1 MTLLKLKPV
10 SECRWDLVSLGE
22 VMLRFDPG
30 DRRIRNTRHFDVYEG
45 GGEYNVAR
53 NLAHS
58 FRSRSAVITSIADNE
73 IGRLVEDLIRQ
84 GGVDTTLIRWVK
96 TDGMSGSVRNGLYF
110 WERGYGRRASAGCS
124 DRGNT
129 AISQLQPDDIDW
141 NNIFE
146 KHGVRW
152 FHTGGIFAA
161 LSESTSDVAV
171 EAVSAARRS
180 GSIVSYDLNFRHS
193 LWAHRGGRSAA
204 DALNRRLLPSVD
216 VVFGTLDYDPSL
228 DGFEPLKFSSAAA
241 TMMDQFP
248 GLKLV
253 CTTLRTVHH
262 GSLHDLSAAV
272 FDGKDVYIGPT
283 FNGVNVLDRVGSGD
297 AFAAGV
303 VYELL
308 SGRDVGSAVRIGT
321 AASLLAMTTPGDSLA
336 STYEEVLQLA
346 NSDQLSSR

>member
-1 MTLLKLKPV
+1 
-10 SECRWDLVSLGE
+10 
-22 VMLRFDPG
+22 MLRFDPG
-30 DRRIRNTRHFDVYEG
+30 DHRIRNTRHFDVYEG

-58 FRSRSAVITSIADNE
+58 FRSRSAIITSLADNE

-96 TDGMSGSVRNGLYF
+96 TDGISRIVRNGLYF
-110 WERGYGRRASAGCS
+110 WERGYGRRVSAGCS

-129 AISQLQPDDIDW
+129 AISQMQPDDIDW
-141 NNIFE
+141 NNILE
-146 KHGVRW
+146 THGARW

-161 LSESTSDVAV
+161 LSESTADAAL
-171 EAVSAARRS
+171 EALTTARKS

-193 LWAHRGGRSAA
+193 LWAHRGGRPAA
-204 DALNRRLLPSVD
+204 DALNRKLLPLVD
-216 VVFGTLDYDPSL
+216 VVFGTLGYDPSL
-228 DGFEPLKFSSAAA
+228 DGFEPSKFSAAA
-241 TMMDQFP
+241 AAMMDQYP

-262 GSLHDLSAAV
+262 GSLHDLSAAAY
-272 FDGKDVYIGPT
+272 DGKDVHVGPA
-283 FNGVNVLDRVGSGD
+283 FNGVTVLDRVGSGD

-308 SGRDVGSAVRIGT
+308 SGRAVESAVRTGT

-346 NSDQLSSR
+346 STDQLPSR